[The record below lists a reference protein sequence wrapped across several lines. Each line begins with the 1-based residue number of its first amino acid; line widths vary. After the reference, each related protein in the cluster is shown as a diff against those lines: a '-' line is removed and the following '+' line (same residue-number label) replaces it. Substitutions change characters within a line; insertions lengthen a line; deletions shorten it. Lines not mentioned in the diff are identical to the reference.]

1 MQREVPFEPEA
12 VLHELYS
19 LEQIVSS
26 IAAGSWA
33 GGGGGDAQLPA
44 RFSADDAAAG
54 LQEWQEQSGES
65 SGVLACAPMGSECGC
80 RCLAG
85 PAPAPASSP
94 AAQQPTHDA
103 FCCHDMMHSVA
114 ATAPTP
120 TPALHP
126 LVAQAD
132 SEEWSEEEDGL
143 DSRTRKRLER
153 TTLSSTPG
161 RRPTPGGGG
170 GSARRR
176 SGPGAG
182 GGGGLAAQGSSGS
195 LSAGGSGRRR

>member
-1 MQREVPFEPEA
+1 
-12 VLHELYS
+12 
-19 LEQIVSS
+19 
-26 IAAGSWA
+26 
-33 GGGGGDAQLPA
+33 
-44 RFSADDAAAG
+44 
-54 LQEWQEQSGES
+54 
-65 SGVLACAPMGSECGC
+65 
-80 RCLAG
+80 
-85 PAPAPASSP
+85 
-94 AAQQPTHDA
+94 
-103 FCCHDMMHSVA
+103 MMHSVA